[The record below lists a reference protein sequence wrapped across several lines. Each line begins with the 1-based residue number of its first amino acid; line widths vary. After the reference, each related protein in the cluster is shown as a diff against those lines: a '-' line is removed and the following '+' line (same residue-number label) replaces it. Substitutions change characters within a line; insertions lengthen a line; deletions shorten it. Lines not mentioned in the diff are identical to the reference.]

1 MPGLFDSRYFMNNT
15 IELAWLIPLLPL
27 IGFLI
32 NGLLRKLLP
41 KPLIGIIG
49 CGVILVSFIISLLIF
64 LEVKDPSF
72 AAMQQAQAK
81 HGVLTFFDFIRYD
94 NISILFSFQIDQ
106 LSSLFLLIIT
116 GVGFLIH
123 LYSTSYMK
131 EEDNEHY
138 GRYFSYLN
146 LFVFSMLLLVMGGN
160 YLVMFIG
167 WEGVGLCSYLLIGYW
182 FKNDDYNNAAKKA
195 FVMNRIGDLGFLIAL
210 FWILA
215 KVHSLDFAEVFSNLN
230 KFSGTD
236 ITIITLLLFVG
247 ATGKSAQIPLYTWL
261 PDAMAGPTPVS
272 ALIHAA
278 TMVTAGIYMIAR
290 SNILYTMA
298 PVTQTVVA
306 VIGLTTAILA
316 ATIAIK
322 QNDIKK
328 VLAYST
334 VSQLGYMFL
343 GLGAGAYSSAVFHVM
358 THAFFKALLFLGA
371 GSVIHAMHHEQ
382 DIRNMGGL
390 RKYMPVTHITFLIG
404 CLAIA
409 GIPPFAGFFSKDEI
423 LVAAF
428 LKHPV
433 YYFIGAAGA
442 LMTAFYMFRLYALT
456 FQGNFRGTAEQQH
469 HLHESP
475 AAITIPLIVLA
486 VLSIVGG
493 WVGIPE
499 LFIQNG
505 HALNHFLEPIFRGSA
520 RLQTERHLEHSQE
533 WMMMGGVVLL
543 TLIIIIYAWNRFRRF
558 ERSTVEATGFGK
570 VLERKWYV
578 DELYDAI
585 IVRPV
590 NWLSVV
596 LNEWIEKAGIDWL
609 VNGVGRT
616 VQYSSRQIRH
626 LQSGQVGNY
635 ILLMVVSMVI
645 FFVIQFFA

>member
-1 MPGLFDSRYFMNNT
+1 MNNI

-32 NGLLRKLLP
+32 NGLLRRQLSKSM
-41 KPLIGIIG
+41 IAIIG
-49 CGVILVSFIISLLIF
+49 SGVILISFVISVLIF
-64 LEVKDPSF
+64 LQVKDPAF
-72 AAMQQAQAK
+72 AAMQQSHAK
-81 HGVLTFFDFIRYD
+81 HGILTLFDFISFGSVH
-94 NISILFSFQIDQ
+94 IPFSFQIDQ

-123 LYSTSYMK
+123 VYSTSYMH
-131 EEDNEHY
+131 EEETEHY
-138 GRYFSYLN
+138 GRYFAYLN
-146 LFVFSMLLLVMGGN
+146 LFVFSMLLLVLGGN

-182 FKNDDYNNAAKKA
+182 FKNEDYNNAAKKA
-195 FVMNRIGDLGFLIAL
+195 FVMNRIGDLGFLIAI
-210 FWILA
+210 FWILS
-215 KVHSLDFAEVFSNLN
+215 KVGSLDYTEVFTKTNV
-230 KFSGTD
+230 FSATD
-236 ITIITLLLFVG
+236 LTIITLLLFLG

-298 PVTQTVVA
+298 PVTQIVVA
-306 VIGLTTAILA
+306 IIGLATAILA

-390 RKYMPVTHITFLIG
+390 RRYMPVTHVTFLIG

-423 LVAAF
+423 LVAAYAQNPI
-428 LKHPV
+428 L
-433 YYFIGAAGA
+433 YYIAAAGA

-456 FQGNFRGTAEQQH
+456 FQGKFRGTDDQQH

-475 AAITIPLIVLA
+475 VAITIPLIILA
-486 VLSIVGG
+486 LLSVVGG

-505 HALNHFLEPIFRGSA
+505 HALNHFLDPIFSA
-520 RLQTERHLEHSQE
+520 SNRLRPEHHLPHSTE
-533 WMMMGGVVLL
+533 WIMMGSVVLL
-543 TLIIIIYAWNRFRRF
+543 TLIIIIYAWARFSRLKPAA
-558 ERSTVEATGFGK
+558 TEATGFAR

-578 DELYDAI
+578 DELYDSI
-585 IVRPV
+585 VVRPI
-590 NWLSVV
+590 NWLSSF
-596 LNEWIEKAGIDWL
+596 LNEWIEKSGIDWL
-609 VNGVGRT
+609 VNGVGKT
-616 VQYSSRQIRH
+616 VQASSRQIRL

-645 FFVIQFFA
+645 FFLIQFFIS